1 MKTVEKNK
9 PKQSL
14 KEGDKV
20 TIKGTVVAVDGD
32 SVTIEITDDAG
43 ERGHRFTITG
53 SQREAV
59 SK

>member
-1 MKTVEKNK
+1 MADKKKTQ
-9 PKQSL
+9 QSL
-14 KEGDKV
+14 KEGDEV
-20 TIKGTVVAVDGD
+20 TIKGTVVAVGGD

>member
-1 MKTVEKNK
+1 MADKKKTQ
-9 PKQSL
+9 QSL
-14 KEGDKV
+14 KEGDEV
-20 TIKGTVVAVDGD
+20 TIKGTVVAVEGD